1 MSNVVHFFLDQA
13 SNQALKEEINRLNAE
28 VNHLN
33 AESRSLNS
41 LYDERGLQIQTVK
54 KILDLCE
61 SKNRNHGDNC
71 KFLSLGDFLGS
82 ISLEDSRHLVYI

>member
-33 AESRSLNS
+33 LESRSLNH
-41 LYDERGLQIQTVK
+41 LNDERGLQIQTIQNK
-54 KILDLCE
+54 LNFCE
-61 SKNRNHGDNC
+61 SKNRNQADNC
-71 KFLSLGDFLGS
+71 KF
-82 ISLEDSRHLVYI
+82 